1 MNAHLNLTLIALIG
15 LFFVP
20 FQTSTSQAAI
30 GEFTITSTAGAFPN
44 FSATFGTA
52 ETLSVIVDTAT
63 STLTMD
69 TLTVTSSITDL
80 SIVRT
85 NDANDGVFDI
95 LLPSNIDSGTYTVHI
110 LWESDVPESST
121 TTVNLTVSAIA
132 PSAPSSLSATAG
144 DASASISFT
153 AGSSGGSAI
162 TDYLYSIDSG
172 TWTSAE
178 TTSSP
183 VSISGLTNGTT
194 YSVELRAVN
203 IVDSGTVSS
212 AVTVTPTAPAPAP
225 AQTVVYIPTT
235 PQAALVLSSSATTV
249 EWGTQ
254 AKLTLV
260 GGSGTGAVSYSS
272 TGTTFCAVDRNG
284 YLTPVSAGTCTV
296 TANKS
301 GDGTYGSAQSNS
313 IVISATNTPV
323 AASASGS
330 TSESTLVVG
339 KPVGGVATIKFSVAN
354 TYAGEKVSVIL
365 ATKSST
371 GRTLYKTLGSA
382 TVGSTGA
389 VVYRTKVKLPVG
401 AVLQLKS
408 AGTVILSK
416 SIK

>member
-1 MNAHLNLTLIALIG
+1 MSAQLKLTLIALIG

-30 GEFTITSTAGAFPN
+30 GDFTITSTAGTFPN

-52 ETLSVIVDTAT
+52 ETLSVIVDIAT

-69 TLTVTSSITDL
+69 TVTVTSLITGL

-85 NDANDGVFDI
+85 NDAYDGVFDI
-95 LLPSNIDSGTYTVHI
+95 LLPSNIDSGTYTVDI
-110 LWESDVPESST
+110 LWESDALESST
-121 TTVNLTVSAIA
+121 TPVYLTVSAIA

-172 TWTSAE
+172 TWTSAG

-183 VSISGLTNGTT
+183 ISISGLTNGTT

-212 AVTVTPTAPAPAP
+212 AVTVTPAAPAPAP

-235 PQAALVLSSSATTV
+235 PQAALVLTSSATTV

-254 AKLTLV
+254 SKLTV
-260 GGSGTGAVSYSS
+260 TGGSGTGKVSYSS
-272 TGTTFCAVDRNG
+272 SGSTFCAVDRDGN
-284 YLTPVSAGTCTV
+284 LTPVSAGTCTV
-296 TANKS
+296 TATKDS
-301 GDGTYGSAQSNS
+301 DGTYGSAQSNS
-313 IVISATNTPV
+313 ITITATNNPV
-323 AASASGS
+323 AATTS
-330 TSESTLVVG
+330 TSNSGASMIVG

-354 TYAGEKVSVIL
+354 TYAGENVSVIL

-371 GRTLYKTLGSA
+371 GKTLYKTLGSA